1 MLFLARYKMAT
12 LCRLLILLCLG
23 VIAVHARAEES
34 IELCSRSRLL
44 QQAHVRGLSPALLP
58 QQTSPSDTDVLH
70 YSLSLT
76 VQPPDSYLTGK
87 NVMTIR
93 SLRNDL
99 NEFRFQLADSFTITT
114 LQLDGCPISFTRINP
129 VTVQAEF
136 DRAYRAEETFELT
149 VGYEGF
155 TRTEG
160 FGSIVFGVRSSGAP
174 YAYTLSEPWF
184 SYTWWPCKDDNTDK
198 ATADITVTV
207 PEGLVVASNG
217 LLRSVES
224 TGQGQT
230 RYHWVHRYPVAP
242 YLISFAA
249 TNYNTWTVNFEHA
262 NGTMPVQ
269 FFIFPEDDTA
279 EHRAAWEKCV
289 DMLSVFS
296 RIFGTYPFIEEK
308 YGIYQFG
315 FQGGMEH
322 QTMTGQGGFWEG
334 VTAHE
339 LAHQWWGDM
348 VTCKTWH
355 DIWLNE
361 GFATYSQALWAENK
375 PGSSGFPALRSTMQ
389 LLKPSRVDGSV
400 YCYDISDIGRIFS
413 SSFSYR
419 KAAWVLHQLRHVVG
433 DAPFFAILH
442 EYRNRYRYDSA
453 STEDFIAVA
462 ESVYG
467 KSLRWFFDEW
477 VYGIGAPAYRW
488 GWANR
493 QVNGKNYL
501 LLSVEQTQPDTYGV
515 FTMPI
520 DIRATC
526 NGQSWTR
533 AIWNDARTE
542 YYVLPIPAPTSSVA
556 LDEGG
561 WILAT
566 EIQNA
571 PYVPGPP
578 VVVDT
583 APTPGARVSYGLDQL
598 RVTFHTEVIVSAS
611 DFEVRGQRQGVQPFI
626 FQYDP
631 ATCTVTLRFLQ
642 PLPPD
647 VYTLRV
653 RDTVRAADSGLTLD
667 GEVREAVLPSGD
679 GQPGGDAVVYFSVTL
694 QAHPSPPPPVGRRP
708 RR

>member
-1 MLFLARYKMAT
+1 MVSCARFKIAA
-12 LCRLLILLCLG
+12 LSWLLILLWFG
-23 VIAVHARAEES
+23 IITVYAGSEEMAEP
-34 IELCSRSRLL
+34 CGKSRLL
-44 QQAHVRGLSPALLP
+44 WQAYMHGLSPTLLP
-58 QQTSPSDTDVLH
+58 QQTALSDTDVLH

-76 VQPPDSYLTGK
+76 VQPPNPYLTGK
-87 NVMTIR
+87 NVMTVR
-93 SLRNDL
+93 SLRDDL
-99 NEFRFQLADSFTITT
+99 KAFRFQLADSFIITT
-114 LQLDGCPISFTRINP
+114 LRLDGHPISFTRVDP

-136 DRAYRAEETFELT
+136 DRTYRAEEIFDLT

-155 TRTEG
+155 TRTGG
-160 FGSIVFGVRSSGAP
+160 FGSVVFGVRASGAP
-174 YAYTLSEPWF
+174 YVYTLSEPWF

-198 ATADITVTV
+198 ATTDIMVTV

-217 LLRSVES
+217 LLQSVEN

-242 YLISFAA
+242 YLVSFAA
-249 TNYNTWTVNFEHA
+249 TNYNVWAVGFEHA

-279 EHRAAWEKCV
+279 EHRAAWERCV
-289 DMLSVFS
+289 EMLSVFS

-315 FQGGMEH
+315 FPGGMEH

-361 GFATYSQALWAENK
+361 GFATYSQALWVENR
-375 PGSSGFPALRSTMQ
+375 PGSSGLPALRSAMQ
-389 LLKPSRVDGSV
+389 SLKPSRVDGSV
-400 YCYDISDIGRIFS
+400 YCYDISDIERIFS

-433 DAPFFAILH
+433 DALFFTILR

-453 STEDFIAVA
+453 STEDFITVA

-467 KSLRWFFDEW
+467 RSLRWFFDEW

-501 LLSVEQTQPDTYGV
+501 LLSIQQTQPDTYGV

-520 DIRATC
+520 DIRATL
-526 NGQSWTR
+526 NGQTWTQ
-533 AIWNDARTE
+533 AIWNNARMQH
-542 YYVLPIPAPTSSVA
+542 YVLPVSTPASSVTF
-556 LDEGG
+556 DEDG
-561 WILAT
+561 WLLTT
-566 EIQNA
+566 EVQNV

-578 VVVDT
+578 VIVAT
-583 APTPGARVSYGLDQL
+583 APNPGARVSYGVTQL
-598 RVTFHTEVIVSAS
+598 RVTFHTAVTASAS

-626 FQYDP
+626 FHYDP
-631 ATCTVTLRFLQ
+631 DTCTATLDFLQ

-647 VYTLRV
+647 LYTLRV
-653 RDTVRAADSGLTLD
+653 KDTVRAMDSGLALD
-667 GEVREAVLPSGD
+667 GETREAVLPSGD

-694 QAHPSPPPPVGRRP
+694 QAHPSPPPPSGRRP
-708 RR
+708 HR